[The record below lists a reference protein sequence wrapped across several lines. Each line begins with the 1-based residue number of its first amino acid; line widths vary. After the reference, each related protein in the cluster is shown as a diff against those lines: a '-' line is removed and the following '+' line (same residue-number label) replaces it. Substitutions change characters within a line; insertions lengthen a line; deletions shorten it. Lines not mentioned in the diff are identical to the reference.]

1 MIKAVLDSG
10 VLVSA
15 FVTPKGISAE
25 LPHSARQDLFKIYL
39 CEQIFEEIKRVL
51 LTYPH
56 IREQYFYSNR
66 QVAMFCQGLRDAT
79 NLVAKIPV
87 IKVVANDPNDDMV
100 VACAIKAKA
109 QYIVTRDD
117 DILVI
122 GKYKG
127 IKIVTPEDFMEVLRG
142 NIFKSSLSQ

>member
-10 VLVSA
+10 IPVSA
-15 FVTPKGISAE
+15 FLAKKGISAE
-25 LPHSARQDLFKIYL
+25 LLHLARKEFFQIYL
-39 CEQIFEEIKRVL
+39 CEEIFEEIRRVL

-56 IREQYFYSNR
+56 IRDQYSYSNR

-79 NLVAKIPV
+79 NLVTKIPT
-87 IKVVANDPNDDMV
+87 IKVVVNDPKDDMV

-109 QYIVTRDD
+109 QYIITRDD
-117 DILVI
+117 DMLRI

-127 IKIVTPEDFMEVLRG
+127 IKIVEPEEFMKILR
-142 NIFKSSLSQ
+142 KELV

>member
-15 FVTPKGISAE
+15 FLTPKGISSE
-25 LPHSARQDLFKIYL
+25 LLLMARQDIFKIYL
-39 CEQIFEEIKRVL
+39 CEEIFEEIKRVL

-56 IREQYFYSNR
+56 IREQYSYSNR

-87 IKVVANDPNDDMV
+87 IKVVANDLNDDRV

-117 DILVI
+117 DMLVI
-122 GKYKG
+122 VKYKG
-127 IKIVTPEDFMEVLRG
+127 IKIVTPEEFMKVLRV
-142 NIFKSSLSQ
+142 KSI

>member
-15 FVTPKGISAE
+15 FLTPKGISSE
-25 LPHSARQDLFKIYL
+25 LLHLARQDFFHIYL
-39 CEQIFEEIKRVL
+39 CEEIFEEIKRVL
-51 LTYPH
+51 LTYQH
-56 IREQYFYSNR
+56 IRKQYSYSNR

-79 NLVAKIPV
+79 NLVTKIPV

-100 VACAIKAKA
+100 VACGIKTKA

-127 IKIVTPEDFMEVLRG
+127 LKIMRPEYFMEVLRV
-142 NIFKSSLSQ
+142 KST

>member
-10 VLVSA
+10 VIVSA

-25 LPHSARQDLFKIYL
+25 LLHSARQDLFKIYL

-87 IKVVANDPNDDMV
+87 IKVIANDPNDNMV

-117 DILVI
+117 DMLVI

-127 IKIVTPEDFMEVLRG
+127 IKIVTPEEFMEVLRG